1 MQCGINFNYLFVNCN
16 METVS
21 KDVLEEIEEKAYE
34 KLKEVFDPEIPVNI
48 VELGLIYDITV
59 AENREVVVI
68 MTLTAPNCPVA
79 DSIPRDVEMKIMES
93 EEVVDVKAILTFD
106 PPWDISMMSDEAKL
120 ELGFL

>member
-1 MQCGINFNYLFVNCN
+1 
-16 METVS
+16 METIT
-21 KDVLEEIEEKAYE
+21 KDEIELIEEKCYE

-59 AENREVVVI
+59 AESSEVVVL

-79 DSIPRDVEMKIMES
+79 DQIPRDVEMKIMEL
-93 EEVVDVKAILTFD
+93 EEVKDVKAILTFD

>member
-1 MQCGINFNYLFVNCN
+1 
-16 METVS
+16 METIT
-21 KDVLEEIEEKAYE
+21 KNEIELIEEKCYE

-59 AENREVVVI
+59 AESSEVVVL

-79 DSIPRDVEMKIMES
+79 DQIPRDVEMKIMEL
-93 EEVVDVKAILTFD
+93 EEVKDVKAILTFD

>member
-1 MQCGINFNYLFVNCN
+1 
-16 METVS
+16 METIT
-21 KDVLEEIEEKAYE
+21 KREIEILEEKCYE

-59 AENREVVVI
+59 AESSEVVVL

-79 DSIPRDVEMKIMES
+79 DQIPRDVEMKIMEL
-93 EEVVDVKAILTFD
+93 EEVKDVKAIMTFD

>member
-1 MQCGINFNYLFVNCN
+1 
-16 METVS
+16 METVT
-21 KDVLEEIEEKAYE
+21 KDVLEELEEKAYE

-79 DSIPRDVEMKIMES
+79 DSIPRDVEMKIMEL

-106 PPWDISMMSDEAKL
+106 PPWDMSMMSDEAKL

>member
-1 MQCGINFNYLFVNCN
+1 
-16 METVS
+16 METITKS
-21 KDVLEEIEEKAYE
+21 EIELIEEKCYE

-59 AENREVVVI
+59 AESSEVVVL

-79 DSIPRDVEMKIMES
+79 DQIPREVEMKIMEL
-93 EEVVDVKAILTFD
+93 EEVKDVKAIMTFD